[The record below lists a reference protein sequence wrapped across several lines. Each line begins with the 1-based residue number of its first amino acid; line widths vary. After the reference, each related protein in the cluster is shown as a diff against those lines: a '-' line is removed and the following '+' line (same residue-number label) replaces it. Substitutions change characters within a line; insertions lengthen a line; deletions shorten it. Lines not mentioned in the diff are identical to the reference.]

1 MGQSPTAGGGV
12 ADGCGSLEEE
22 DGGGGVSKGSASC
35 SATAE
40 GGGSV
45 RVVGEE
51 ASEVGGVGCGG
62 DRSVRSVDEASLRTV
77 EVAVGGDDVRSD
89 AVVLAAPAT
98 VCTVVV
104 LDSVVVVLDVV
115 VEVLLVVVVVVVTEV
130 TSPSSLAVTARLLSP
145 SAFVLKFSTFSIH
158 LPATRRAWF

>member
-1 MGQSPTAGGGV
+1 MGQSSIEGGGV
-12 ADGCGSLEEE
+12 AGGCGSLEEE
-22 DGGGGVSKGSASC
+22 DGGGGVSKGSASG

-51 ASEVGGVGCGG
+51 ASEVGGVGWAG
-62 DRSVRSVDEASLRTV
+62 DRSVRSVDEASVRTV
-77 EVAVGGDDVRSD
+77 EVAVGGDDVRND

-104 LDSVVVVLDVV
+104 LDVV
-115 VEVLLVVVVVVVTEV
+115 VEVLVVVVVVVVTEV